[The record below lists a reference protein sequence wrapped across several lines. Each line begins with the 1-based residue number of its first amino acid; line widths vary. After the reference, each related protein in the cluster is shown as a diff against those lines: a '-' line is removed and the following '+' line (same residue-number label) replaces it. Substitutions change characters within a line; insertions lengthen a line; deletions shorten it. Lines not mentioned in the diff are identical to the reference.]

1 MKGQGGSGFSA
12 MVLFI
17 AAALTAAIAALV
29 IIGATTSAQGHA
41 AAAAQQTVQTS
52 GTTVEIVRL
61 EGINVNTTAQTV
73 QEFLVYTRLAPGS
86 QPILFNQT
94 AVIFYAPAGREVF
107 AYGGA
112 VANSSLVTAYTGYYY
127 IDQHDSVDNS
137 GLLYNGVLG
146 PNDLA
151 ALLVYANVS
160 LGTSQTWEFSVIP
173 PNGQPYDLSGVTPSA
188 LIYPTVILYG

>member
-52 GTTVEIVRL
+52 GTTVEIVRV
-61 EGINVNTTAQTV
+61 EGINVNTTSQTV
-73 QEFLVYTRLAPGS
+73 QKFLVYTKLAPGS
-86 QPILFNQT
+86 QPILLNQT
-94 AVIFYAPAGREVF
+94 AVIFYAPAGRQVF
-107 AYGGA
+107 VYGGA
-112 VANSSLVTAYTGYYY
+112 VADSSLVTQYTGYYY
-127 IDQHDSVDNS
+127 IDQQDSVSNS

-151 ALLVYANVS
+151 ALLVYANLS
-160 LGTSQTWEFSVIP
+160 LGTSQTWEFSIIP
-173 PNGQPYDLSGVTPSA
+173 PNGQPYDLAGVTPPA

>member
-52 GTTVEIVRL
+52 GTTVEIVRV
-61 EGINVNTTAQTV
+61 EGINVNTTSQTV
-73 QEFLVYTRLAPGS
+73 QQFLVYTKLAPGS
-86 QPILFNQT
+86 QPILLNQT
-94 AVIFYAPAGREVF
+94 ALIFYAPAGRQVF

-112 VANSSLVTAYTGYYY
+112 VANSSLVTQYTGYYY
-127 IDQHDSVDNS
+127 IDQQDSVSNS

-151 ALLVYANVS
+151 ALLVYANLS
-160 LGTSQTWEFSVIP
+160 LGPSQFWEFSIIP
-173 PNGQPYDLSGVTPSA
+173 PNGQPYDLSGVTPPA

>member
-41 AAAAQQTVQTS
+41 AAAAQ
-52 GTTVEIVRL
+52 
-61 EGINVNTTAQTV
+61 QTV

-112 VANSSLVTAYTGYYY
+112 VANSSLVTSYTGYYY
-127 IDQHDSVDNS
+127 IDQADSVDNS

-160 LGTSQTWEFSVIP
+160 LGTSQTWEISIIP
-173 PNGQPYDLSGVTPSA
+173 PNGQPYDLSGVTPA
-188 LIYPTVILYG
+188 AMIYPTVILYG

>member
-52 GTTVEIVRL
+52 GTTVEIVRV
-61 EGINVNTTAQTV
+61 EGINVNTTSQSV

-86 QPILFNQT
+86 QPILLNQT
-94 AVIFYAPAGREVF
+94 ALIFYAPAGREVF
-107 AYGGA
+107 TYGGA
-112 VANSSLVTAYTGYYY
+112 VANSSLVTGYTGYYY

-160 LGTSQTWEFSVIP
+160 LGTSQIWEFSVIP
-173 PNGQPYDLSGVTPSA
+173 PNGQPYDLSGVTPAA
-188 LIYPTVILYG
+188 LVYPTVILYG